1 MKKRVFVNQ
10 ENYDLI
16 KKMNA
21 GGVKY
26 NLIMASTGVS
36 YATVSNVINSS
47 DLEDYRKKIKER
59 SDKRQA
65 AKKNLSFEKAKALVK
80 PKTTNHNTNKSKIF
94 AISEV
99 DLMSALKELR
109 GQNDDIMTELISI
122 KAELSELKRS
132 RTSKRWFKR

>member
-65 AKKNLSFEKAKALVK
+65 AKKSLSFEKAKALVK
-80 PKTTNHNTNKSKIF
+80 PKTTNYNTNKSKIF